1 MEKGRLKREKKR
13 KKKKMPRTGIELVAI
28 SKDVTNCHLMKIM
41 YPCLKLSH
49 ATLYY
54 VAMG

>member
-1 MEKGRLKREKKR
+1 
-13 KKKKMPRTGIELVAI
+13 MPRAGIEPVAK
-28 SKDVTNCHLMKIM
+28 SKAVTNCHLMKIM

-54 VAMG
+54 VALG